1 MYEIRLYY
9 SKITKYTFQALSF
22 LLFYLSAIH
31 CHIIFF
37 IGKCPLKENRIHFS
51 EQLAIFVSCIVI
63 AGSFCWLF
71 ANYKNIENTFLINYN
86 FLEMPTAVLCSLLTG
101 ICGVVEIH
109 YNINYSHT
117 YNWTER
123 WALITVDSALLVL
136 LHAGMAFALT

>member
-51 EQLAIFVSCIVI
+51 EVFIFK
-63 AGSFCWLF
+63 
-71 ANYKNIENTFLINYN
+71 YFLKII
-86 FLEMPTAVLCSLLTG
+86 F
-101 ICGVVEIH
+101 
-109 YNINYSHT
+109 
-117 YNWTER
+117 
-123 WALITVDSALLVL
+123 
-136 LHAGMAFALT
+136 